1 MISARGV
8 ILLMAA
14 VALACRPDRGGG
26 ATAADISITHAVV
39 PAPPSPSEA
48 SVFLA
53 IDNLGLAAD
62 TLTAARSPEA
72 DSVLLHEMV
81 GGRMQVAAA
90 LAIPPGGPV
99 RLAPGSYHLML
110 HGLTRRLA
118 AGDTV
123 TLELHFA
130 RAGSATVRAPVL
142 RYTEAVEE
150 DLLAPP
156 LAGAHHVRRDAPPAL
171 SLRRAR
177 GLRHHHRRRP
187 PRRGRHRQPA
197 AGIGPARDQRLPDH
211 VLPGNARPEDRHRRA
226 ADDPRIAGHRSVR
239 GGNAGGASRA
249 SSRSCRRTRRR

>member
-1 MISARGV
+1 MISARGA
-8 ILLMAA
+8 ILLMAT
-14 VALACRPDRGGG
+14 VALACQPDRGGS

-48 SVFLA
+48 SVFLS

-81 GGRMQVAAA
+81 GNRMQVAAV
-90 LAIPPGGPV
+90 LPVPPGGPV

-130 RAGSATVRAPVL
+130 RAGSATLRAPVL

-150 DLLAPP
+150 VSSP
-156 LAGAHHVRRDAPPAL
+156 HH
-171 SLRRAR
+171 
-177 GLRHHHRRRP
+177 
-187 PRRGRHRQPA
+187 
-197 AGIGPARDQRLPDH
+197 
-211 VLPGNARPEDRHRRA
+211 
-226 ADDPRIAGHRSVR
+226 
-239 GGNAGGASRA
+239 
-249 SSRSCRRTRRR
+249 